1 MSNVCI
7 LDFYGTLFLTY
18 YLSVIIAIKPFS
30 FVANKEVMYVMLE
43 PMVYL
48 QVRLE
53 SAGLVD
59 LSGAPS

>member
-1 MSNVCI
+1 MSNLCI

-18 YLSVIIAIKPFS
+18 YLSVIIVIKTFP
-30 FVANKEVMYVMLE
+30 FVADKEVMYG
-43 PMVYL
+43 MVYL

-53 SAGLVD
+53 SGWLVD